1 MSIYVKWLPLEDILL
16 ENCQFINF
24 ERRSTSSFGSVQ
36 YTIEYFHTISV
47 KVIENSALSDQVE
60 EEYLEYQ
67 SLVKEDIS
75 QHIWENAF
83 IQDTSQNDDYRMGK
97 IWGYLRERFPLLS
110 QVALSMLV
118 TPQSNA
124 ADEQI
129 FSMIFKNK
137 TEFR

>member
-1 MSIYVKWLPLEDILL
+1 M
-16 ENCQFINF
+16 
-24 ERRSTSSFGSVQ
+24 
-36 YTIEYFHTISV
+36 
-47 KVIENSALSDQVE
+47 
-60 EEYLEYQ
+60 
-67 SLVKEDIS
+67 KEDIP

-97 IWGYLRERFPLLS
+97 IWGYLRVRFPLLS